1 MINFCPTSIY
11 HKNSVSQFCS
21 ENFMFPFTVLKIK
34 DMFPWRKSQ
43 AKQRLSIHWYF
54 ISRKK
59 KYMVKMVAS
68 YLLEKQATL
77 ILSDILSLTSQ
88 KFGLLLD
95 SSISFPPS
103 MHFDSPL
110 VNRGIFFFFL
120 TLHWSLTIL
129 TFPASSLYLV
139 IYVQENWTL
148 LPYFTNR
155 FCHLL
160 HCFLTYS
167 NTLLDPFSIL
177 YVLVINIGI
186 HNLSESSAFI

>member
-110 VNRGIFFFFL
+110 VNRGIFFFFWLCIDHWQFLPFLLPPFIWLFMCKRTGLYYPISPIGSATYCTVFWL
-120 TLHWSLTIL
+120 TVI
-129 TFPASSLYLV
+129 LYL
-139 IYVQENWTL
+139 IHFL
-148 LPYFTNR
+148 
-155 FCHLL
+155 FCM
-160 HCFLTYS
+160 C
-167 NTLLDPFSIL
+167 
-177 YVLVINIGI
+177 
-186 HNLSESSAFI
+186 

>member
-34 DMFPWRKSQ
+34 DMLPWRKSQ
-43 AKQRLSIHWYF
+43 AKQRLSIHWFY

-68 YLLEKQATL
+68 YLLEKTSNIDSIRHTFSHFPEVWVISRL
-77 ILSDILSLTSQ
+77 FHLLSTIYAFWLPACQQRD
-88 KFGLLLD
+88 
-95 SSISFPPS
+95 
-103 MHFDSPL
+103 
-110 VNRGIFFFFL
+110 FFFL

-129 TFPASSLYLV
+129 TFPASSFYLV

>member
-110 VNRGIFFFFL
+110 VNRGIFFSFFDSAL
-120 TLHWSLTIL
+120 IIDNS
-129 TFPASSLYLV
+129 YLS
-139 IYVQENWTL
+139 
-148 LPYFTNR
+148 
-155 FCHLL
+155 
-160 HCFLTYS
+160 CFLPLFGYLCARELDFT
-167 NTLLDPFSIL
+167 TLF
-177 YVLVINIGI
+177 
-186 HNLSESSAFI
+186 HQ